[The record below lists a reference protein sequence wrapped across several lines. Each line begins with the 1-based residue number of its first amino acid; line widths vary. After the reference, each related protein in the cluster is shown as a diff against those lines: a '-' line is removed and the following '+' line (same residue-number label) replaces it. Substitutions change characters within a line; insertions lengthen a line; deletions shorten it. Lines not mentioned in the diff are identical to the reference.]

1 MEKSIELN
9 KEVHV
14 KQKTKARKDIQKSKY
29 FVYLG
34 IVLVTV
40 FASGFSTPFYQGLI
54 IEMMV
59 FALLAIS
66 LDLLLGYT
74 GLLSFGHA
82 AFFGL
87 SAYTTGILMNQAELP
102 FFASLFLA
110 ILVTVAAAAIIGLL
124 CGKLNGIQFAM
135 LTLAFGQLIWTIATK
150 MRELTNGLDGF
161 SITQGTTLS
170 IGGTEISLADPQI
183 LIYVTAI
190 FLILSYWSIQRIVAS
205 SFGQALL
212 AIKEN
217 EERAKFLGFNPY
229 RIKVQVFVLSAF
241 YASLAGGCFVLL
253 KMFVAPDYL
262 HWSFSG
268 HVLMM
273 TLLGGIGTLTGPL
286 LGAVSFVW
294 FQDWVSSLTEHWM
307 AFIGIIF
314 ILVVMYLP
322 KGVFGWLFKK

>member
-1 MEKSIELN
+1 MEKSIELK

-14 KQKTKARKDIQKSKY
+14 KQKARREIQKSKY
-29 FVYLG
+29 LVYLG
-34 IVLVTV
+34 IALATV

-59 FALLAIS
+59 FGLLAIS

-87 SAYTTGILMNQAELP
+87 SAYTTGILMNQAGLP
-102 FFASLFLA
+102 FFASLFFA
-110 ILVTVAAAAIIGLL
+110 VLVTVVVAAIIGML
-124 CGKLNGIQFAM
+124 CGNLNGIQFSM
-135 LTLAFGQLIWTIATK
+135 LTLAFGQLIWTIATQ
-150 MRELTNGLDGF
+150 MRGLTNGLDGF
-161 SITQGTTLS
+161 SINQGTTVT
-170 IGGTEISLADPQI
+170 IGGTQISLADPQVLLYI
-183 LIYVTAI
+183 TAI
-190 FLILSYWSIQRIVAS
+190 LLILSYWSIQRIVAS

-217 EERAKFLGFNPY
+217 EERSKFLGFNPY

-268 HVLMM
+268 NVLMM

-294 FQDWVSSLTEHWM
+294 FQDWVSSMTEHWM
-307 AFIGIIF
+307 AYIGIIF
-314 ILVVMYLP
+314 ILVVFYLP

>member
-14 KQKTKARKDIQKSKY
+14 KQKTKARRDIQKSKY

-87 SAYTTGILMNQAELP
+87 SAYTTGILMNQAGLP
-102 FFASLFLA
+102 FFVSLFIA
-110 ILVTVAAAAIIGLL
+110 ILVTVAAAAIIGML

-135 LTLAFGQLIWTIATK
+135 LTLAFGQLIWTIAIK

-161 SITQGTTLS
+161 SITQGTTF
-170 IGGTEISLADPQI
+170 IN
-183 LIYVTAI
+183 
-190 FLILSYWSIQRIVAS
+190 WW
-205 SFGQALL
+205 
-212 AIKEN
+212 
-217 EERAKFLGFNPY
+217 Y
-229 RIKVQVFVLSAF
+229 RNL
-241 YASLAGGCFVLL
+241 
-253 KMFVAPDYL
+253 
-262 HWSFSG
+262 FS
-268 HVLMM
+268 
-273 TLLGGIGTLTGPL
+273 
-286 LGAVSFVW
+286 
-294 FQDWVSSLTEHWM
+294 
-307 AFIGIIF
+307 
-314 ILVVMYLP
+314 
-322 KGVFGWLFKK
+322 